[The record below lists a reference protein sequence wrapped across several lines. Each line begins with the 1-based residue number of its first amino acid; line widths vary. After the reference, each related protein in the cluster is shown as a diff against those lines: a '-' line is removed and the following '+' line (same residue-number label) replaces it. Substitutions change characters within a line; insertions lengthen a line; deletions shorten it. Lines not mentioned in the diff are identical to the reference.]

1 MLCFLVTREIPMTE
15 RNLHFRLPRRSDS
28 PSEARRR
35 LAEFGRQVDH
45 STLAKVRLLVTELV
59 ANSFKYS
66 RGGDIVCQVV
76 VSGEL
81 VRAEVAD
88 GGPGFDVPRG
98 PHHLMRTDGWGLVL
112 VRRMADRW
120 GTSNG
125 GTRVWFEIDQPAIG
139 AEDLRRASLR
149 RATSL
154 AERQPIGERR
164 RSPSG

>member
-1 MLCFLVTREIPMTE
+1 MKRTE
-15 RNLHFRLPRRSDS
+15 RTLHFRLPRRPES
-28 PSEARRR
+28 PTEARRR
-35 LAEFGRQVDH
+35 LAELGRQVEH

-112 VRRMADRW
+112 VRRIADRW

-125 GTRVWFEIDQPAIG
+125 GTRVWFEIEQPPSG
-139 AEDLRRASLR
+139 AGDLRRRSSR
-149 RATSL
+149 TVPSL